1 MNITVQTKIK
11 RKIYDAATG
20 ELLKASPWEK
30 NLVMDLGLN
39 NLARGPGTP
48 TSPANSFTNMIVGS
62 GTNPVKVASGAVTF
76 TQAGTTL
83 TASAGFFNAG
93 MVGTLFKYGTGSG
106 GAEYYITGYSDT
118 QNVTVDTSATVG
130 TPTLGTVWYVN
141 QTALQTYAHASTSYR
156 TNAGDNFT
164 AFSLGQVTMQRTL
177 IIASQGTNYTVNEIG
192 WNGNTVG
199 SSTNTIN
206 GRIVLGSS
214 DLVTPAQ
221 YYLVTIQLIFTY
233 TPASPTAVLNTGTVI
248 NTAGTAMTEHLD
260 IQTVQS
266 DGSVGGGGRPID
278 GSGQSVICSAT
289 TVYSQFSTPSSSADV
304 AFTTTIVGFQTAA
317 NWAYA
322 GSRGKMTLTH
332 NFSCTTTGQSLV
344 GVGFNRFGNSNGSAF
359 DVLFTAPYTTPVG
372 LFAGTFV
379 WSEIYNRVLSN

>member
-83 TASAGFFNAG
+83 TASAGFFNIG
-93 MVGTLFKYGTGSG
+93 MLGTLFKYGTGSG
-106 GAEYYITGYSDT
+106 GAEYYIIGYSDT
-118 QNVTVDTSATVG
+118 QNVTVDTNATVG

-164 AFSLGQVTMQRTL
+164 AFSLGQVTMQRSFV
-177 IIASQGTNYTVNEIG
+177 IASQGTTYTVNEIG
-192 WNGNTVG
+192 WNGNAR
-199 SSTNTIN
+199 
-206 GRIVLGSS
+206 RIVHQHRQRAHRAWFKRCCDTS
-214 DLVTPAQ
+214 
-221 YYLVTIQLIFTY
+221 
-233 TPASPTAVLNTGTVI
+233 AVLLGHDP
-248 NTAGTAMTEHLD
+248 AYFHL
-260 IQTVQS
+260 
-266 DGSVGGGGRPID
+266 
-278 GSGQSVICSAT
+278 
-289 TVYSQFSTPSSSADV
+289 
-304 AFTTTIVGFQTAA
+304 
-317 NWAYA
+317 YA
-322 GSRGKMTLTH
+322 GIPDSRPQHWH
-332 NFSCTTTGQSLV
+332 NHQYSRQSHV
-344 GVGFNRFGNSNGSAF
+344 GASGHSDCGERRKCIGRRQA
-359 DVLFTAPYTTPVG
+359 D
-372 LFAGTFV
+372 
-379 WSEIYNRVLSN
+379 